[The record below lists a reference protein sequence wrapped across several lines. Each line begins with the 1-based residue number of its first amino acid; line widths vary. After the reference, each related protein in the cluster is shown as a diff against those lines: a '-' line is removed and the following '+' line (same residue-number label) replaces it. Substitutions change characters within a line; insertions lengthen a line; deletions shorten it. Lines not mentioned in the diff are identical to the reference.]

1 MKPQTRFTKITCT
14 AANYIVCYC
23 CNAENSNIQPYTFI
37 LWTLLT
43 STTTQHRVF
52 QNPNSFF
59 FILQCHLYTKSRIM
73 IACILRIHD
82 NLVEVLFN
90 LAAGK
95 SNLPNIQ
102 IRIFIESFILS
113 FFENKNQSISLC
125 LIGWGKPSLRNVNS
139 SLMELLTYFSE
150 LQLNLVNTIM
160 MN

>member
-14 AANYIVCYC
+14 AANYIVWYC
-23 CNAENSNIQPYTFI
+23 CNAESSNIQPYAFI

-102 IRIFIESFILS
+102 IRIFKYFHTHCWIIYS
-113 FFENKNQSISLC
+113 FFFWKEKSKHFTLFDWLGQTVFAQRQLKLDGIIDLF
-125 LIGWGKPSLRNVNS
+125 LRAAV
-139 SLMELLTYFSE
+139 EFG
-150 LQLNLVNTIM
+150 
-160 MN
+160 